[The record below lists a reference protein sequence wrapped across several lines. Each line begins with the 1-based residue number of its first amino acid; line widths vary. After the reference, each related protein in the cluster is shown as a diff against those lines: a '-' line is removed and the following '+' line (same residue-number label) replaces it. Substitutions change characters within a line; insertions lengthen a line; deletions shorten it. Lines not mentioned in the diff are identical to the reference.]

1 MLIFSHRGVFKMSLK
16 GKNVLVIDDNEDM
29 RLLVRDILET
39 AGLHVNEAG
48 NVQDAWTSLCANLPH
63 LVISDIHMPPES
75 GFDLIEKMK
84 VLGLKEEIPV
94 IVLSGLNDMK
104 TIHTALALGVND
116 FVIKPFSAKTL
127 LNKIRKSLHDEHLF
141 HFNFPETQ
149 YPRVDVTIDAEIAE
163 IGETGGR
170 IKGLFKL
177 KKGEDLTIHSPLL
190 NGIKVPITVSPMP
203 KRYINAGEFLNDV
216 TFVGVKETDAD
227 AIRKKVASWRQS

>member
-1 MLIFSHRGVFKMSLK
+1 MSLK

-39 AGLHVNEAG
+39 AGLNVNEAG
-48 NVQDAWTSLCANLPH
+48 NVQEGWDSICTTPPH
-63 LVISDIHMPPES
+63 LVISDIHMPPDS
-75 GFDLIEKMK
+75 GFDLIQKMK
-84 VLGLKEEIPV
+84 ILGLKEEIPV

-141 HFNFPETQ
+141 HFAFPESKC
-149 YPRVDVTIDAEIAE
+149 PKIEARVQASIVE

-170 IKGLFKL
+170 VKGMFKL
-177 KKGEDLTIHSPLL
+177 KADEEVIIHSHLL
-190 NGIKVPITVSPMP
+190 DEIDALIKISPMP
-203 KRYINAGEFLNDV
+203 KRYVNAGEYLNDL

-227 AIRKKVASWRQS
+227 SIRKKVALWRQS